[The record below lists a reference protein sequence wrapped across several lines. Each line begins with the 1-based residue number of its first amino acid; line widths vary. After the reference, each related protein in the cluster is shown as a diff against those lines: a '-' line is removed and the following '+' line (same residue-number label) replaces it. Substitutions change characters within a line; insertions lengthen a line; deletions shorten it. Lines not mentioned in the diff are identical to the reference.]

1 MRPAKFPEYDGRMR
15 HPAAGI
21 RGRAI
26 GEMGP
31 MRGLMMDFPLTV
43 PALLERAGGIFGNV
57 EIVTRRQDRRLARS
71 TWADLYRRSRRL
83 ANALIGL
90 GLQRGDRVATLLWNQ
105 TEHMEAYFGVPV
117 AGGVLHTLNLRL
129 HPDEITYIANHAGDR
144 FLIVDDV
151 LLPVYEKFR
160 DRVKF
165 ERVIVVPYGGGETPA
180 GCDGYEDLLAA
191 ASEEFT
197 YPQLDEN
204 EAATM
209 CYTSGTTG
217 RSKGVVYS
225 HRAIALHS
233 MGCCSADSFGM
244 SMRDT
249 ILPVTSLFHANGWGI
264 PFTAAMAGAKV
275 VLSGPF
281 ADGEG
286 LLDLMVQERVTITT
300 GVPTVWFGVLE
311 ALEKFPG
318 RWKFDWPVRM
328 FVGGAATSEALLRGF
343 DKHGI
348 TVICSWG
355 MTELTPVGTNSL
367 MRPYMDGWGDDRKIP
382 QRLKAGIPAAFV
394 EARIM
399 RSDGTEAPHDGCTVG
414 EIEVRGPW
422 VAAEYYKMPEESRKW
437 SSDGWLR
444 TGDMGHIDEH
454 GYVKLVD
461 RSKDLIKSGGEWI
474 SSLDLENA
482 LMVHPAVKEAA
493 VIGVPH
499 PKWQE
504 RPLAVVVLN
513 EGAKAEAAELRE
525 FLSAKFAKW
534 QLPDAFVFA
543 KEIPRTSV
551 GKFRKMALRQ
561 QFIDWKWES

>member
-1 MRPAKFPEYDGRMR
+1 
-15 HPAAGI
+15 
-21 RGRAI
+21 
-26 GEMGP
+26 

-43 PALLERAGGIFGNV
+43 AALLERAGNLFGNV
-57 EIVTRRQDRRLARS
+57 EIVTRRPDRRLARS
-71 TWADLYRRSRRL
+71 TWGDLYRRSRRL
-83 ANALIGL
+83 ANALSGL
-90 GLQRGDRVATLLWNQ
+90 GLRRGDRVATLLWNQ
-105 TEHMEAYFGVPV
+105 TEHMEAYFGVPI

-129 HPDEITYIANHAGDR
+129 HSDELAYIANHAGDR

-160 DRVKF
+160 DRVNF
-165 ERVIVVPYGGGETPA
+165 ERVIVVPFGGGDTPA
-180 GCDGYEDLLAA
+180 GCDGYEDLLAG
-191 ASEEFT
+191 ASEEFA

-204 EAATM
+204 EAAAM

-217 RSKGVVYS
+217 RAKGVVYS
-225 HRAIALHS
+225 HRALVLHS
-233 MGCCSADSFGM
+233 MNCCGADSFGI

-249 ILPVTSLFHANGWGI
+249 ILPVTSLFHANGWGV

-275 VLSGPF
+275 VLTGPF

-286 LLDLMVQERVTITT
+286 LLDLMVQERVTVTT
-300 GVPTVWFGVLE
+300 GVPTVWIGVLE

-318 RWKFDWPVRM
+318 RWKFTWPARVHL
-328 FVGGAATSEALLRGF
+328 GGAATSEALMRGL
-343 DKHGI
+343 DRHGI

-355 MTELTPVGTNSL
+355 MTETTPVATSSHL
-367 MRPYMDGWGDDRKIP
+367 RPYMDRWDDEKKYA
-382 QRLKAGIPAAFV
+382 QRLKPGIPAPLL
-394 EARIM
+394 EARIV
-399 RSDGTEAPHDGCTVG
+399 RPDGTEAPRDGCSIG
-414 EIEVRGPW
+414 EVEVRGPW
-422 VAAEYYKMPEESRKW
+422 VAAAYYNLPEEAKKW
-437 SSDGWLR
+437 SPDGWLR

-454 GYVKLVD
+454 GYLKLVD

-482 LMVHPAVKEAA
+482 LMGHPAVKEAA

-513 EGAKAEAAELRE
+513 EGAKAGAAELRE
-525 FLSAKFAKW
+525 FLGAKFAKW
-534 QLPDAFVFA
+534 QLPDGFVFA

-551 GKFRKMALRQ
+551 GKFRKTALRE
-561 QFIDWKWES
+561 QFVDWKWES

>member
-1 MRPAKFPEYDGRMR
+1 
-15 HPAAGI
+15 
-21 RGRAI
+21 
-26 GEMGP
+26 

-43 PALLERAGGIFGNV
+43 PALLERAGHIFGNV
-57 EIVTRRQDRRLARS
+57 EIVTRRPDRRLARS
-71 TWADLYRRSRRL
+71 TWRDLYRRSRRL
-83 ANALIGL
+83 ANALTGL
-90 GLQRGDRVATLLWNQ
+90 GLRRGDRVATLLWNQ

-129 HPDEITYIANHAGDR
+129 HPDEISFIANHAGDR

-165 ERVIVVPYGGGETPA
+165 ERVIVVPFGGGETPA
-180 GCDGYEDLLAA
+180 GCDGYEELLAGA
-191 ASEEFT
+191 NEDFT

-204 EAATM
+204 EAAAM

-225 HRAIALHS
+225 HRALVLHS
-233 MGCCSADSFGM
+233 MSCCGADSFGI

-249 ILPVTSLFHANGWGI
+249 ILPVTSLFHANGWGV

-275 VLSGPF
+275 VLTGPF

-286 LLDLMVQERVTITT
+286 LLDLMVQEQVTVTT
-300 GVPTVWFGVLE
+300 GVPTVWFGALE

-318 RWKFDWPVRM
+318 RWKFTWPVQM
-328 FVGGAATSEALLRGF
+328 HLGGAATPEALMRGF
-343 DKHGI
+343 DRHGI
-348 TVICSWG
+348 TVVCSWG
-355 MTELTPVGTNSL
+355 MTETTPVATSSHL
-367 MRPYMDGWGDDRKIP
+367 RPYMDGWSDDKKYA
-382 QRLKAGIPAAFV
+382 QRLKPGIPAGLL
-394 EARIM
+394 EARVV
-399 RSDGTEAPHDGCTVG
+399 RPDGTTAPHDGCSVG

-422 VAAEYYKMPEESRKW
+422 VAASYYNMPEEAQKW
-437 SSDGWLR
+437 SPDGWLR

-454 GYVKLVD
+454 GYMKLVD

-482 LMVHPAVKEAA
+482 LMGHPAVKEAA

-513 EGAKAEAAELRE
+513 EGTQADAEELRE

-551 GKFRKMALRQ
+551 GKFRKTALRE
-561 QFIDWKWES
+561 QFVDWKWEG

>member
-1 MRPAKFPEYDGRMR
+1 
-15 HPAAGI
+15 
-21 RGRAI
+21 
-26 GEMGP
+26 

-43 PALLERAGGIFGNV
+43 PALLERAGGIFGQV
-57 EIVTRRQDRRLARS
+57 EIVTRRPDRSLART
-71 TWADLYRRSRRL
+71 TWGEVYRRSRRL
-83 ANALIGL
+83 ANVLTGMGL
-90 GLQRGDRVATLLWNQ
+90 RRGDRVATLLWNQ
-105 TEHMEAYFGVPV
+105 SEHMEAYLGVPS

-165 ERVIVVPYGGGETPA
+165 ERVIVVPFGGGATPE
-180 GCDGYEDLLAA
+180 GFLGYEELLAQA
-191 ASEEFT
+191 NEDFT

-204 EAATM
+204 EAAAM

-225 HRAIALHS
+225 HRAVVLHS
-233 MGCCSADSFGM
+233 MSCCGVDSFGLSM
-244 SMRDT
+244 SDT

-275 VLSGPF
+275 VLPGPF
-281 ADGEG
+281 ADGPG

-300 GVPTVWFGVLE
+300 GVPTVWFGALE

-318 RWKFDWPVRM
+318 RWKFSWPLRM
-328 FVGGAATSEALLRGF
+328 VLGGAATSEALMRGF
-343 DKHGI
+343 DRHGI
-348 TVICSWG
+348 TVNCSWG
-355 MTELTPVGTNSL
+355 MTETTPVATTSHL
-367 MRPYMDGWGDDRKIP
+367 RPYMNGWSEEKKYA
-382 QRLKAGIPAAFV
+382 QRVKPGIPAAFV
-394 EARIM
+394 EARVM
-399 RSDGTEAPHDGCTVG
+399 RPDGTEAPHDGSSVG

-422 VAAEYYKMPEESRKW
+422 VAAAYYNMPEEAQKW
-437 SSDGWLR
+437 SADGWLR

-454 GYVKLVD
+454 GYMKLVD

-474 SSLDLENA
+474 SSVDLENA
-482 LMVHPAVKEAA
+482 LMGHPAVKEAA

-504 RPLAVVVLN
+504 RPLAVIVLN
-513 EGAKAEAAELRE
+513 EGAKAEPAELRE
-525 FLSAKFAKW
+525 FLGEKFAKW
-534 QLPDAFVFA
+534 QLPDGFVFA

-551 GKFRKMALRQ
+551 GKFRKMALRE
-561 QFIDWKWES
+561 QFVDWKWEG